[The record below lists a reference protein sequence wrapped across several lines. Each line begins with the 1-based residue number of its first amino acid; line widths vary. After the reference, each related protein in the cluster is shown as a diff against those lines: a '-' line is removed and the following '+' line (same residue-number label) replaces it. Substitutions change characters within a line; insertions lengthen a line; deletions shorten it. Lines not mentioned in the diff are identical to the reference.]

1 MEEYLREKKREYSE
15 ERKAPYSLEDL
26 KNIMRILRSEEGCPW
41 DRRQT
46 FESMVSCVTEEAK
59 EVIQAVK
66 QQDMDN
72 LCEELGDLLFQVV
85 FYSQMAQEQ
94 GLFTFE
100 QVVDGISA
108 KMVRRHPK
116 VFGGRVPETDEKEGS
131 QWEQIKRA
139 EKAEKARAQKAKK
152 A

>member
-1 MEEYLREKKREYSE
+1 
-15 ERKAPYSLEDL
+15 
-26 KNIMRILRSEEGCPW
+26 
-41 DRRQT
+41 
-46 FESMVSCVTEEAK
+46 MV
-59 EVIQAVK
+59 QAVK

>member
-1 MEEYLREKKREYSE
+1 MAERGKRRSGRISERKKREYSE

-26 KNIMRILRSEEGCPW
+26 RNIMRILRSEEGCPW

-59 EVIQAVK
+59 EVVQAVK

-72 LCEELGDLLFQVV
+72 LCEELGRICLFQVV

-116 VFGGRVPETDEKEGS
+116 VLEEECRKQTK
-131 QWEQIKRA
+131 
-139 EKAEKARAQKAKK
+139 KK
-152 A
+152 AASGADKKG

>member
-26 KNIMRILRSEEGCPW
+26 RNIMRILRSEEGCPW

-66 QQDMDN
+66 QQDM
-72 LCEELGDLLFQVV
+72 
-85 FYSQMAQEQ
+85 
-94 GLFTFE
+94 T
-100 QVVDGISA
+100 ISA
-108 KMVRRHPK
+108 RSWEICCFRWYFTARWRRSRASLLLSRWWTGSVPK
-116 VFGGRVPETDEKEGS
+116 WSADIRRFLEEECRKQTK
-131 QWEQIKRA
+131 
-139 EKAEKARAQKAKK
+139 KK
-152 A
+152 AASGSR